1 MISIAIELDP
11 NGHPTR
17 SFRPKLMA
25 PPRWR
30 PLHKA
35 AVHGDVKE
43 LDRARAAPSFDVCFL
58 KLFSSKFFLFFPLS
72 LFFIGTTGGPIIAS
86 NLAFFPYPTIT
97 YDRYERINV
106 RALFSD
112 TPLAYVLFAYI
123 LLVVPAPA
131 PEPSTI
137 YFNRSMQ
144 QTRPVT
150 LLYTRQ

>member
-58 KLFSSKFFLFFPLS
+58 KLFSSKFFLFPLS

-86 NLAFFPYPTIT
+86 NLAFSFHIQPLRTIDT
-97 YDRYERINV
+97 NV
-106 RALFSD
+106 LTCGLCFLIRHSRMFFLLTFFSSYR
-112 TPLAYVLFAYI
+112 PLPRNHPPF
-123 LLVVPAPA
+123 
-131 PEPSTI
+131 
-137 YFNRSMQ
+137 
-144 QTRPVT
+144 T
-150 LLYTRQ
+150 LTDQCSRQGR